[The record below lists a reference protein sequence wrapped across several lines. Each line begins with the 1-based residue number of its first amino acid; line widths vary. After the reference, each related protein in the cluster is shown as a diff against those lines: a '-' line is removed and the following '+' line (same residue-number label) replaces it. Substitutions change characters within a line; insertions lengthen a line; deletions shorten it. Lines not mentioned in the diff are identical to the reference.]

1 MAEFS
6 LRAPASISYP
16 AKPIVNSTFGLLR
29 TMLLIVFTSSLVF
42 SILLDGG
49 SEVITISAPLSSDG
63 TRPLGTF
70 LNSSKV
76 AKPMTP
82 IKIRLIIT

>member
-6 LRAPASISYP
+6 LSAPAIISYP
-16 AKPIVNSTFGLLR
+16 ANPIVNSTFGLLR
-29 TMLLIVFTSSLVF
+29 IMLLIVFTSSLVF

-49 SEVITISAPLSSDG
+49 NEVITINAPLSSDG

-70 LNSSKV
+70 LNSS
-76 AKPMTP
+76 
-82 IKIRLIIT
+82 